1 MRLVFAAATDVGRMR
16 KNNEDSY
23 LSSQPVAAV
32 ADGMGGHSAGEV
44 ASAIAIEE
52 LAALGG
58 RGPWEN
64 ETAATDDL
72 KQAIL
77 RANRRIREMAASDRK
92 LNGMGTTLVALL
104 EDGDMVHVANVGDS
118 RGYLLRQG
126 ELSQVTVDH
135 SLVQELVDDGRLSPE
150 DAERHPQRSVITRA
164 LGIDPEVEFDL
175 FTYKLQVGDRLL
187 LCSDGLSDV
196 VEPAQIRK
204 VLLRIPSA
212 QRAARELIG
221 VANEQGG
228 PDNITVIVVDAVDE
242 ATALAAE
249 DGGDTTGDLDAGSAT
264 GALPPVD
271 AGTDGARG
279 RGGRA
284 GRAARVAEDRSLA
297 KHRRLQRFLIAGI
310 VVLLLAAALVAG
322 RSFLFSRYF
331 VGFDG
336 DSVAVFQGVPGDV
349 AGLSFSRL
357 VERSPVSRAQVPA
370 GYAARLEDGVQAD
383 DLADARSI
391 ALCAPLVFSP
401 DGCTGAVPTTTATP
415 TTAAAT
421 TTTTTTTRA
430 AGG

>member
-23 LSSQPVAAV
+23 LSSKPVAAV

-52 LAALGG
+52 LAALGD

-77 RANRRIREMAASDRK
+77 RANRRIRQMAASDRK

-196 VEPAQIRK
+196 VEPTQIRK
-204 VLLRIPSA
+204 VLLRVRSA
-212 QRAARELIG
+212 HRAARELVT

-242 ATALAAE
+242 AAAGVE
-249 DGGDTTGDLDAGSAT
+249 EAGGDTTGDLAAGSAT
-264 GALPPVD
+264 GALPVVGD
-271 AGTDGARG
+271 AELDGDRRG

-284 GRAARVAEDRSLA
+284 ARAAKDRSLVM
-297 KHRRLQRFLIAGI
+297 HRRLQRILIAGI
-310 VVLLLAAALVAG
+310 VVVALAVLLVAG
-322 RSFLFSRYF
+322 RSFLFSRYW

-336 DSVAVFQGVPGDV
+336 DAVAVFQGVPGDV
-349 AGLSFSRL
+349 AGLQFSRM
-357 VERSPVSRAQVPA
+357 VEHSPVSRAQV
-370 GYAARLEDGVQAD
+370 
-383 DLADARSI
+383 
-391 ALCAPLVFSP
+391 
-401 DGCTGAVPTTTATP
+401 
-415 TTAAAT
+415 
-421 TTTTTTTRA
+421 
-430 AGG
+430 

>member
-52 LAALGG
+52 LAALGS

-77 RANRRIREMAASDRK
+77 RANRRIRETAAGDRK

-164 LGIDPEVEFDL
+164 LGIDREVEFDL

-196 VEPAQIRK
+196 VEPAQIRN
-204 VLLRIPSA
+204 VLLRVRNSH
-212 QRAARELIG
+212 QAARKLVT

-242 ATALAAE
+242 ATAQAME
-249 DGGDTTGDLDAGSAT
+249 EGGDTTGDLAVGSAT
-264 GALPPVD
+264 GALPVVD
-271 AGTDGARG
+271 GDGAG
-279 RGGRA
+279 RRSGRA
-284 GRAARVAEDRSLA
+284 TRAKDRSVA
-297 KHRRLQRFLIAGI
+297 RHRRLQRFLVAGI
-310 VVLLLAAALVAG
+310 VVLVVAALLVAG
-322 RSFLFSRYF
+322 RSFLFSRYW

-336 DSVAVFQGVPGDV
+336 DTVAVFQGVPGDV
-349 AGLSFSRL
+349 AGIQFSRL
-357 VERSPVSRAQVPA
+357 VERTPVTRAEVPA
-370 GYAARLEDGVQAD
+370 GYAARLEDGVLAD
-383 DLADARSI
+383 NLADARSI

-401 DGCTGAVPTTTATP
+401 DGCTGTPAASTTTP

-421 TTTTTTTRA
+421 TTTKA
-430 AGG
+430 QGG

>member
-16 KNNEDSY
+16 TNNEDSY

-52 LAALGG
+52 LTALRD

-77 RANRRIREMAASDRK
+77 RANRRIREMAAGDRR

-204 VLLRIPSA
+204 VLLRVPSA
-212 QRAARELIG
+212 QRAARELVT

-242 ATALAAE
+242 ATAEAQEA
-249 DGGDTTGDLDAGSAT
+249 GGDTTGDLAAGSAT
-264 GALPPVD
+264 GALPVVD
-271 AGTDGARG
+271 GDAPGGRRA

-284 GRAARVAEDRSLA
+284 ARAAKDRSLVM
-297 KHRRLQRFLIAGI
+297 HRRLQRFLVAGI
-310 VVLLLAAALVAG
+310 VVLALAALLVAG
-322 RSFLFSRYF
+322 RSFLFSRYW
-331 VGFDG
+331 VGFD
-336 DSVAVFQGVPGDV
+336 DDAVAVFQGVPGNV
-349 AGLSFSRL
+349 AGLRFSRL

-370 GYAARLEDGVQAD
+370 GYVTRLEDGVAAD

-391 ALCAPLVFSP
+391 ALCAPQVFSP
-401 DGCTGAVPTTTATP
+401 GGCTGAPTASTATP
-415 TTAAAT
+415 TTAVAGT
-421 TTTTTTTRA
+421 TSTRA
-430 AGG
+430 GG

>member
-52 LAALGG
+52 LAALGS

-77 RANRRIREMAASDRK
+77 RANRRIREMAAGDRK
-92 LNGMGTTLVALL
+92 LLGMGTTLVALL

-175 FTYKLQVGDRLL
+175 FTYKLQIGDRLL

-196 VEPAQIRK
+196 VEPSQIRN
-204 VLLRIPSA
+204 VLLRVRNSH
-212 QRAARELIG
+212 QAARKLVT

-242 ATALAAE
+242 ATALAME
-249 DGGDTTGDLDAGSAT
+249 EGGGDTTGDLAVGSAT
-264 GALPPVD
+264 GTLPVVE
-271 AGTDGARG
+271 GDGHRTSG
-279 RGGRA
+279 RR
-284 GRAARVAEDRSLA
+284 GRAARTKDRSLA
-297 KHRRLQRFLIAGI
+297 MHRRLQRFLLVGI
-310 VVLLLAAALVAG
+310 VVLVVAALLVAG
-322 RSFLFSRYF
+322 RSFLFSRYW

-336 DSVAVFQGVPGDV
+336 DTVAVFQGVPGDV
-349 AGLSFSRL
+349 AGIQFSRL
-357 VERSPVSRAQVPA
+357 VERTPVTRAEVPA
-370 GYAARLEDGVQAD
+370 GYAARLEDGVLAD
-383 DLADARSI
+383 NRADARSI

-401 DGCTGAVPTTTATP
+401 DGCTGTPAASTTTP
-415 TTAAAT
+415 TTAIA
-421 TTTTTTTRA
+421 TTTRA
-430 AGG
+430 PGG

>member
-23 LSSQPVAAV
+23 LSAKPVAAV

-52 LAALGG
+52 LTALRG

-77 RANRRIREMAASDRK
+77 RANRRIREMAARDRR

-204 VLLRIPSA
+204 VLLRVPSA
-212 QRAARELIG
+212 QRAARELVT
-221 VANEQGG
+221 VANANGG

-242 ATALAAE
+242 SAPLAD
-249 DGGDTTGDLDAGSAT
+249 DGGDTTGDLVAGSAT
-264 GALPPVD
+264 GALPVV
-271 AGTDGARG
+271 GDGEPTG
-279 RGGRA
+279 RRS
-284 GRAARVAEDRSLA
+284 GRAARAKDRSLA
-297 KHRRLQRFLIAGI
+297 THRRLQRFLVAGI
-310 VVLLLAAALVAG
+310 VILVVAALFVAG
-322 RSFLFSRYF
+322 RSFLFSRYW

-349 AGLSFSRL
+349 AGLRFSRL
-357 VERSPVSRAQVPA
+357 VERSPVTRAQVPA
-370 GYAARLEDGVQAD
+370 GYAARLDDGVPAD

-401 DGCTGAVPTTTATP
+401 GGCSGDPAASTP
-415 TTAAAT
+415 TTAAGT
-421 TTTTTTTRA
+421 TVSTRA
-430 AGG
+430 PGG

>member
-23 LSSQPVAAV
+23 LSAEPVAAV

-52 LAALGG
+52 LAALGE

-77 RANRRIREMAASDRK
+77 RANRRIRGMAASDRK

-104 EDGDMVHVANVGDS
+104 QDGDMVHVANVGDS

-196 VEPAQIRK
+196 VEPTQIRN
-204 VLLRIPSA
+204 VLLRVRSP
-212 QRAARELIG
+212 QKAARQLIT

-242 ATALAAE
+242 SAALDLE
-249 DGGDTTGDLDAGSAT
+249 DEQTGDLTDGSAT
-264 GALPPVD
+264 GALPLVSGDGDAPV
-271 AGTDGARG
+271 ARG

-284 GRAARVAEDRSLA
+284 ARAAKDRSLA
-297 KHRRLQRFLIAGI
+297 MHRRLQRFLIAGI
-310 VVLLLAAALVAG
+310 VVLLAAVLLVAG
-322 RSFLFSRYF
+322 RSFLFSRYW

-349 AGLSFSRL
+349 AGLRFSRL

-383 DLADARSI
+383 SLADARAI

-401 DGCTGAVPTTTATP
+401 GGCTGVTPSSTAATPTP
-415 TTAAAT
+415 TTAVGT
-421 TTTTTTTRA
+421 TSTRA

>member
-23 LSSQPVAAV
+23 LSAEPVAAV

-52 LAALGG
+52 LAALGE

-77 RANRRIREMAASDRK
+77 RANRRIRGMAASDRK

-104 EDGDMVHVANVGDS
+104 QDGDMVHVANVGDS
-118 RGYLLRQG
+118 RGYLLRQS

-135 SLVQELVDDGRLSPE
+135 SLVQELVDDGRLSPK

-196 VEPAQIRK
+196 VEPTQIRN
-204 VLLRIPSA
+204 VLLRVRSP
-212 QRAARELIG
+212 QKAARQLIT

-242 ATALAAE
+242 SAALDLE
-249 DGGDTTGDLDAGSAT
+249 DEQTGDLTDGSAT
-264 GALPPVD
+264 GALPLVSGDGD
-271 AGTDGARG
+271 APAARG

-284 GRAARVAEDRSLA
+284 ARAAKDRSLVM
-297 KHRRLQRFLIAGI
+297 HRRLQRFLIAGI
-310 VVLLLAAALVAG
+310 VVLLAAVLLVAG
-322 RSFLFSRYF
+322 RSFLFSRYW

-349 AGLSFSRL
+349 AGLRFSRL

-383 DLADARSI
+383 SLADARAI

-401 DGCTGAVPTTTATP
+401 GGCLGQAPAAPEATP
-415 TTAAAT
+415 TTAVAT
-421 TTTTTTTRA
+421 TSTRA

>member
-23 LSSQPVAAV
+23 LSSKPVAAV

-52 LAALGG
+52 LAALGR
-58 RGPWEN
+58 RGPWAN
-64 ETAATDDL
+64 ETDATDDL

-175 FTYKLQVGDRLL
+175 FTYKLLVGDRLL

-204 VLLRIPSA
+204 VLLRVRSA
-212 QRAARELIG
+212 QRAARELVT
-221 VANEQGG
+221 VANDQGG
-228 PDNITVIVVDAVDE
+228 PDNITVIVVDAVDD
-242 ATALAAE
+242 ATAEAEE
-249 DGGDTTGDLDAGSAT
+249 DGGDTTGDLAAGSAT
-264 GALPPVD
+264 GALPLVGD
-271 AGTDGARG
+271 AELDGDR
-279 RGGRA
+279 RA
-284 GRAARVAEDRSLA
+284 GSGRAARAAQDRSLA
-297 KHRRLQRFLIAGI
+297 MHRRLQRVLIAGI
-310 VVLLLAAALVAG
+310 VVVALAVLLVAG
-322 RSFLFSRYF
+322 RGFLMSRYW

-336 DSVAVFQGVPGDV
+336 DTVAVFQGVPGNV
-349 AGLSFSRL
+349 AGIRFSRL
-357 VERSPVSRAQVPA
+357 VERSPVTRAQVPP
-370 GYAARLEDGVQAD
+370 GYAARLDDGVQAD
-383 DLADARSI
+383 DLADARNI
-391 ALCAPLVFSP
+391 ALCAPQVFSP
-401 DGCTGAVPTTTATP
+401 DGCTGAPATTATP

-421 TTTTTTTRA
+421 TTSTRA
-430 AGG
+430 PGG

>member
-23 LSSQPVAAV
+23 LSAKPVAAV

-52 LAALGG
+52 LAALGE

-104 EDGDMVHVANVGDS
+104 QDGDMVHVANVGDS

-196 VEPAQIRK
+196 VETTQIRN
-204 VLLRIPSA
+204 VLLRVRSP
-212 QRAARELIG
+212 QKAARQLIT

-242 ATALAAE
+242 SAALDLE
-249 DGGDTTGDLDAGSAT
+249 DEQTGDLTDGSAT
-264 GALPPVD
+264 GALPLVSGDGD
-271 AGTDGARG
+271 ALAARG

-284 GRAARVAEDRSLA
+284 ARAAKDRSLA
-297 KHRRLQRFLIAGI
+297 MHRRLQRFLIAGI
-310 VVLLLAAALVAG
+310 VVLLAAVLLVAG
-322 RSFLFSRYF
+322 RSFLFSRYW

-349 AGLSFSRL
+349 AGLRFSRL

-383 DLADARSI
+383 SLADARAI

-401 DGCTGAVPTTTATP
+401 GGCTGATPSTTAATPTP
-415 TTAAAT
+415 TTAVGT
-421 TTTTTTTRA
+421 TSTRA

>member
-23 LSSQPVAAV
+23 LSSKPVAAV

-52 LAALGG
+52 LAALGR
-58 RGPWEN
+58 RGPWAN
-64 ETAATDDL
+64 ETDATDDL

-204 VLLRIPSA
+204 VLLRVRSA
-212 QRAARELIG
+212 QRAARELVT
-221 VANEQGG
+221 VANDQGG
-228 PDNITVIVVDAVDE
+228 PDNITVIVVDAVDD
-242 ATALAAE
+242 ATAEAEE
-249 DGGDTTGDLDAGSAT
+249 DGGDTTGDLAAGSAT
-264 GALPPVD
+264 GALPLVGD
-271 AGTDGARG
+271 AELDGDR
-279 RGGRA
+279 RA
-284 GRAARVAEDRSLA
+284 GSGRAARAAKDRSLA
-297 KHRRLQRFLIAGI
+297 MHRRLQRVLIAGI
-310 VVLLLAAALVAG
+310 VVVALAVLAG
-322 RSFLFSRYF
+322 RRAQLPVQPLLGR
-331 VGFDG
+331 VRRRHRGR
-336 DSVAVFQGVPGDV
+336 VPG
-349 AGLSFSRL
+349 GPR
-357 VERSPVSRAQVPA
+357 ERGRDPVLAPGRAQPGHPGPGAARVRRPA
-370 GYAARLEDGVQAD
+370 G
-383 DLADARSI
+383 
-391 ALCAPLVFSP
+391 
-401 DGCTGAVPTTTATP
+401 
-415 TTAAAT
+415 
-421 TTTTTTTRA
+421 
-430 AGG
+430 

>member
-23 LSSQPVAAV
+23 LSAEPVAAV

-52 LAALGG
+52 LAALGE

-104 EDGDMVHVANVGDS
+104 QDGDMVHVANVGDS

-196 VEPAQIRK
+196 VEPTQIRN
-204 VLLRIPSA
+204 VLLRVRSP
-212 QRAARELIG
+212 QKAARQLIT

-242 ATALAAE
+242 SAALDLE
-249 DGGDTTGDLDAGSAT
+249 DEQTGDLTDGSAT
-264 GALPPVD
+264 GALPLVSGDGDAPV
-271 AGTDGARG
+271 ARG

-284 GRAARVAEDRSLA
+284 ARAAKDRSLA
-297 KHRRLQRFLIAGI
+297 MHRRLQRFLIAGI
-310 VVLLLAAALVAG
+310 VVLLAAVLLVAG
-322 RSFLFSRYF
+322 RSFLFSRYW

-349 AGLSFSRL
+349 AGLRFSRL

-383 DLADARSI
+383 SLADARAI

-401 DGCTGAVPTTTATP
+401 GGCTGATPSTTAATPTP
-415 TTAAAT
+415 TTAVGT
-421 TTTTTTTRA
+421 TSTRA

>member
-52 LAALGG
+52 LAALGS

-77 RANRRIREMAASDRK
+77 RANRRIREMAAGDRK

-196 VEPAQIRK
+196 VEPAQIRN
-204 VLLRIPSA
+204 VLLRVRNS
-212 QRAARELIG
+212 QQAARKLVT

-242 ATALAAE
+242 ATAQAME
-249 DGGDTTGDLDAGSAT
+249 EGSDTT
-264 GALPPVD
+264 GALPVVD
-271 AGTDGARG
+271 GDGA
-279 RGGRA
+279 GGRS
-284 GRAARVAEDRSLA
+284 GRAARAKDRSVA
-297 KHRRLQRFLIAGI
+297 RHRRLQRFLLAGI
-310 VVLLLAAALVAG
+310 VVLVVAALVVAG
-322 RSFLFSRYF
+322 RSFLFSRYW

-336 DSVAVFQGVPGDV
+336 DMVAVFQGVPGDV
-349 AGLSFSRL
+349 AGIRFSRL
-357 VERSPVSRAQVPA
+357 VERSPVTRAEVPA
-370 GYAARLEDGVQAD
+370 GYAARLEGGVLAD

-401 DGCTGAVPTTTATP
+401 DGCTGTPAASTTTP

-421 TTTTTTTRA
+421 TTTTRA

>member
-23 LSSQPVAAV
+23 LSSKPVAAV

-52 LAALGG
+52 LAALRD

-196 VEPAQIRK
+196 VEPAQIRN
-204 VLLRIPSA
+204 VLLRVRSA
-212 QRAARELIG
+212 QKAARQLVT

-228 PDNITVIVVDAVDE
+228 PDNITVVVVDAVDE
-242 ATALAAE
+242 SALSEVE
-249 DGGDTTGDLDAGSAT
+249 DDETGDLTAGAAT
-264 GALPPVD
+264 GAMPLVE
-271 AGTDGARG
+271 GDGAPGR

-284 GRAARVAEDRSLA
+284 ARAKDRSLA
-297 KHRRLQRFLIAGI
+297 MHRRLQRVLVAGI
-310 VVLLLAAALVAG
+310 VVLVAAALLVAG
-322 RSFLFSRYF
+322 RSFLFSRYW

-336 DSVAVFQGVPGDV
+336 DTVAVFQGVPGNV
-349 AGLSFSRL
+349 AGLRFSRL
-357 VERSPVSRAQVPA
+357 VERSPVSRAQVPP
-370 GYAARLEDGVQAD
+370 GYAARLDDGVQAD
-383 DLADARSI
+383 DLDDARSI
-391 ALCAPLVFSP
+391 ARCAPLVLSP
-401 DGCTGAVPTTTATP
+401 GGCTGQAPAVPAATP
-415 TTAAAT
+415 TTAVVT
-421 TTTTTTTRA
+421 TSTRA

>member
-52 LAALGG
+52 LTALRD

-77 RANRRIREMAASDRK
+77 RANRRIREMAAGDRR

-104 EDGDMVHVANVGDS
+104 EDGDMVHVANIGDS

-164 LGIDPEVEFDL
+164 LGIDHEVEFDL

-196 VEPAQIRK
+196 VEPAKIRK
-204 VLLRIPSA
+204 VLLRVPSA
-212 QRAARELIG
+212 RRAARQLVT

-242 ATALAAE
+242 SAVTDDEE
-249 DGGDTTGDLDAGSAT
+249 DETGDLAAGSAT
-264 GALPPVD
+264 GALPVVGGGEA
-271 AGTDGARG
+271 AGG
-279 RGGRA
+279 RRA
-284 GRAARVAEDRSLA
+284 GRAARAAKDRSLA
-297 KHRRLQRFLIAGI
+297 MHRRLQRFLVAGI
-310 VVLLLAAALVAG
+310 VVLVVAALLVAG
-322 RSFLFSRYF
+322 RSFLFSRYW

-336 DSVAVFQGVPGDV
+336 DEVAVFQGVPGNV
-349 AGLSFSRL
+349 AGLRFSRL
-357 VERSPVSRAQVPA
+357 VERSPVRRDQVPA
-370 GYAARLEDGVQAD
+370 AYATRLDDGVQAD
-383 DLADARSI
+383 DLADARAI
-391 ALCAPLVFSP
+391 ALCAPQVLSP
-401 DGCTGAVPTTTATP
+401 GGCTGAGGPAATS

-421 TTTTTTTRA
+421 TTSTRA

>member
-23 LSSQPVAAV
+23 LSSKPVAAV

-52 LAALGG
+52 LAALRD

-77 RANRRIREMAASDRK
+77 RANRRIRETAARDRK

-187 LCSDGLSDV
+187 LCSYGLSDV
-196 VEPAQIRK
+196 VWTTQIRN
-204 VLLRIPSA
+204 VLLRLRRP
-212 QRAARELIG
+212 QKAARQLVT
-221 VANEQGG
+221 VANEQVG
-228 PDNITVIVVDAVDE
+228 PDNITVLVVDAVDE
-242 ATALAAE
+242 SALPEVE
-249 DGGDTTGDLDAGSAT
+249 DDQTGDLTAGAAT
-264 GALPPVD
+264 GAMPLVE
-271 AGTDGARG
+271 GDGAPARWG
-279 RGGRA
+279 
-284 GRAARVAEDRSLA
+284 GRAARAAKDRSLTM
-297 KHRRLQRFLIAGI
+297 HRRLQRVQVAGI
-310 VVLLLAAALVAG
+310 DVLVAAAQLPGQPLLGGVRRRLG
-322 RSFLFSRYF
+322 
-331 VGFDG
+331 G
-336 DSVAVFQGVPGDV
+336 GVPGRPRQRGRAAV
-349 AGLSFSRL
+349 LAPG
-357 VERSPVSRAQVPA
+357 RAQPGHPGPGAARVRGPPGRRGPGRRPGGRPQHRPLRPA
-370 GYAARLEDGVQAD
+370 GVQPGRLHRPGPGRPRGHPDDGRD
-383 DLADARSI
+383 DHQHPSRRRLRR
-391 ALCAPLVFSP
+391 
-401 DGCTGAVPTTTATP
+401 GVPP
-415 TTAAAT
+415 
-421 TTTTTTTRA
+421 
-430 AGG
+430 

>member
-23 LSSQPVAAV
+23 LSSKPVAAV

-52 LAALGG
+52 LAALGS

-175 FTYKLQVGDRLL
+175 FTYKLQIGDRLL

-196 VEPAQIRK
+196 VEPTQIRK
-204 VLLRIPSA
+204 VLLRVRSA
-212 QRAARELIG
+212 HRAARELVT

-228 PDNITVIVVDAVDE
+228 PDNITVIVVDAVDDAMAEVEE
-242 ATALAAE
+242 A
-249 DGGDTTGDLDAGSAT
+249 GGDTTGDLAAGSAT
-264 GALPPVD
+264 GALPVVGD
-271 AGTDGARG
+271 AELDGDRRG
-279 RGGRA
+279 RGG
-284 GRAARVAEDRSLA
+284 GRAARAAKDRSLA
-297 KHRRLQRFLIAGI
+297 MHRRLQRILIAGI
-310 VVLLLAAALVAG
+310 VVVALAVRLVAG
-322 RSFLFSRYF
+322 RSFLLSRYW

-336 DSVAVFQGVPGDV
+336 DAVAVFQGVPGDV
-349 AGLSFSRL
+349 AGIRFSRM
-357 VERSPVSRAQVPA
+357 VEHSPVSRAQVPA

-383 DLADARSI
+383 GLADARSI

-401 DGCTGAVPTTTATP
+401 DGCTGAAPAASTTTP

-421 TTTTTTTRA
+421 TTTRA
-430 AGG
+430 PGG

>member
-52 LAALGG
+52 LAALGS

-196 VEPAQIRK
+196 VEPAQIRN
-204 VLLRIPSA
+204 VLLRVRNS
-212 QRAARELIG
+212 QQAARKLVT

-242 ATALAAE
+242 ATAQAME
-249 DGGDTTGDLDAGSAT
+249 EGGDTTGDLAVGSAT
-264 GALPPVD
+264 GALPVVD
-271 AGTDGARG
+271 GDGP
-279 RGGRA
+279 GGRS
-284 GRAARVAEDRSLA
+284 GRAARAKDRSVA
-297 KHRRLQRFLIAGI
+297 RHRRLQRFLVAGI
-310 VVLLLAAALVAG
+310 VVLVVAVLLVAG
-322 RSFLFSRYF
+322 RSFLFSRYW

-336 DSVAVFQGVPGDV
+336 DTVAVFQGVPGDV
-349 AGLSFSRL
+349 AGIQFSRL
-357 VERSPVSRAQVPA
+357 VERTPVTRAEVPA
-370 GYAARLEDGVQAD
+370 GYAARLEDGVLAD

-401 DGCTGAVPTTTATP
+401 DGCTGTPAASTTTP

-421 TTTTTTTRA
+421 TTTRA
-430 AGG
+430 PGG

>member
-52 LAALGG
+52 LAALGQ

-104 EDGDMVHVANVGDS
+104 EDGDMVHMANVGDS

-126 ELSQVTVDH
+126 ELSQITVDH

-204 VLLRIPSA
+204 VLLRVPSA
-212 QRAARELIG
+212 QRAARELVT
-221 VANEQGG
+221 VANAHGG

-242 ATALAAE
+242 TAAPVSE
-249 DGGDTTGDLDAGSAT
+249 DGGDTGDLSAGAAT
-264 GALPPVD
+264 GALPLVD
-271 AGTDGARG
+271 ASDDGAGPR

-284 GRAARVAEDRSLA
+284 ARAAKDRSLA
-297 KHRRLQRFLIAGI
+297 MHRRLQRVLIAGI
-310 VVLLLAAALVAG
+310 VILVLAGLLVAG

-336 DSVAVFQGVPGDV
+336 DTVAIFQGVPGDV
-349 AGLSFSRL
+349 AGLRFSRL
-357 VERSPVSRAQVPA
+357 VEHSPVSRAQVPA
-370 GYAARLEDGVQAD
+370 GYATRLEDGVQAD
-383 DLADARSI
+383 DLADARGI

-421 TTTTTTTRA
+421 TTTRA
-430 AGG
+430 PGG

>member
-23 LSSQPVAAV
+23 LSAQPVAAV

-52 LAALGG
+52 LTALRD

-77 RANRRIREMAASDRK
+77 RANRRIREMAARDRR
-92 LNGMGTTLVALL
+92 LSGMGTTLVALL

-204 VLLRIPSA
+204 VLLRVPSA
-212 QRAARELIG
+212 KRAARELVS
-221 VANEQGG
+221 VANANGG

-242 ATALAAE
+242 SAPVIE
-249 DGGDTTGDLDAGSAT
+249 DGGDTTGDLAAGSAT
-264 GALPPVD
+264 GALPVV
-271 AGTDGARG
+271 GDGEPTG
-279 RGGRA
+279 RRS
-284 GRAARVAEDRSLA
+284 GRAARAAKDRSLVM
-297 KHRRLQRFLIAGI
+297 HRRLQRFLVAGI
-310 VVLLLAAALVAG
+310 VVLVVAALLVAG
-322 RSFLFSRYF
+322 RSFLFSRYW

-336 DSVAVFQGVPGDV
+336 DAVAVFQGVPGDV
-349 AGLSFSRL
+349 AGLRFSRL
-357 VERSPVSRAQVPA
+357 VERSPVSRAEVPA
-370 GYAARLEDGVQAD
+370 GYAARLEDGVPAD
-383 DLADARSI
+383 DLA
-391 ALCAPLVFSP
+391 
-401 DGCTGAVPTTTATP
+401 TP
-415 TTAAAT
+415 TPTVA
-421 TTTTTTTRA
+421 TTTTRA
-430 AGG
+430 PGG

>member
-52 LAALGG
+52 LAALGS

-77 RANRRIREMAASDRK
+77 RANRRIREMAASDRR

-104 EDGDMVHVANVGDS
+104 EDGDMVHVANIGDS

-150 DAERHPQRSVITRA
+150 DAERHPQRSVITSA

-196 VEPAQIRK
+196 VEPTQIRK
-204 VLLRIPSA
+204 VLLRVRSA
-212 QRAARELIG
+212 QRAARELVT

-242 ATALAAE
+242 ATAQAME
-249 DGGDTTGDLDAGSAT
+249 EGGDTTGDLAVGSAT
-264 GALPPVD
+264 GALPVVD
-271 AGTDGARG
+271 GDGA
-279 RGGRA
+279 GGRS
-284 GRAARVAEDRSLA
+284 GRAARAKDRSLA
-297 KHRRLQRFLIAGI
+297 RHRRLQRFLLAGI
-310 VVLLLAAALVAG
+310 VVLVVAALLVAG
-322 RSFLFSRYF
+322 RSFLFSRYW

-336 DSVAVFQGVPGDV
+336 DAVAVFQGVPGDV
-349 AGLSFSRL
+349 AGIQFSRL
-357 VERSPVSRAQVPA
+357 VERSPVTRAEVPA
-370 GYAARLEDGVQAD
+370 GYAARLEDGVLAD

-401 DGCTGAVPTTTATP
+401 DGCTGTPAASTTTP
-415 TTAAAT
+415 TTPAAS
-421 TTTTTTTRA
+421 TTTTRA
-430 AGG
+430 PGG

>member
-23 LSSQPVAAV
+23 LSSKPVAAV

-52 LAALGG
+52 LAALGS

-175 FTYKLQVGDRLL
+175 FTYKLQIGDRLL

-196 VEPAQIRK
+196 VEPTQIRN
-204 VLLRIPSA
+204 VLLRVRNSH
-212 QRAARELIG
+212 QAARKLVT

-242 ATALAAE
+242 ATAQAME
-249 DGGDTTGDLDAGSAT
+249 EGGDTTGDLAVGSAT
-264 GALPPVD
+264 GALPVVGRRRRPD
-271 AGTDGARG
+271 LRAG
-279 RGGRA
+279 A
-284 GRAARVAEDRSLA
+284 GRAARAKDRSLA
-297 KHRRLQRFLIAGI
+297 MHRRLQRFLLVGI
-310 VVLLLAAALVAG
+310 VVLVVAALLVAG
-322 RSFLFSRYF
+322 RSFLFSRYW

-336 DSVAVFQGVPGDV
+336 DAVAVFQGVPGDV
-349 AGLSFSRL
+349 AGIRFSRL
-357 VERSPVSRAQVPA
+357 VERSPVTRAQVPA
-370 GYAARLEDGVQAD
+370 GYAARLEDGVLAD

-401 DGCTGAVPTTTATP
+401 DGCTGTPAASTTTP

-421 TTTTTTTRA
+421 TTTRA
-430 AGG
+430 PGG

>member
-23 LSSQPVAAV
+23 LSTKPVAAV

-52 LAALGG
+52 LAALRD
-58 RGPWEN
+58 RGPWDS

-104 EDGDMVHVANVGDS
+104 EDGDMVHVANIGDS

-204 VLLRIPSA
+204 VLLRVGDA
-212 QRAARELIG
+212 HRAARELVT

-242 ATALAAE
+242 AAAE
-249 DGGDTTGDLDAGSAT
+249 AAEAGGDTTGDLAAGAT
-264 GALPPVD
+264 GTLPALGD
-271 AGTDGARG
+271 ADLDGDR
-279 RGGRA
+279 RA
-284 GRAARVAEDRSLA
+284 GHGGRAARAAKDRSLTM
-297 KHRRLQRFLIAGI
+297 HRRLQRVLIASI
-310 VVLLLAAALVAG
+310 VVVTVAALLVAG
-322 RSFLFSRYF
+322 RSLLFSRYW

-336 DSVAVFQGVPGDV
+336 DTVAVFQGFPWDL
-349 AGLSFSRL
+349 AGIRFSRL
-357 VERSPVSRAQVPA
+357 VEHSPVTRAQVPA
-370 GYAARLEDGVQAD
+370 GYAARLEDGIQAD
-383 DLADARSI
+383 DLADARAI

-401 DGCTGAVPTTTATP
+401 EGCTGAAPTTATP
-415 TTAAAT
+415 TTAAPT
-421 TTTTTTTRA
+421 TASTRA
-430 AGG
+430 PGG

>member
-23 LSSQPVAAV
+23 LSSKPVAAV

-52 LAALGG
+52 LAALRD

-164 LGIDPEVEFDL
+164 LGIDSEVEFDL

-196 VEPAQIRK
+196 VGTSQIRN
-204 VLLRIPSA
+204 VLLRVRSP
-212 QRAARELIG
+212 QKAARQLVT

-242 ATALAAE
+242 SALPEVE
-249 DGGDTTGDLDAGSAT
+249 DDQTGDLTAGAAT
-264 GALPPVD
+264 GAMPLVE
-271 AGTDGARG
+271 GDGAPGR

-284 GRAARVAEDRSLA
+284 ARAAKDRSLA
-297 KHRRLQRFLIAGI
+297 THRRLQRVLVAGI
-310 VVLLLAAALVAG
+310 VVLVAAALLVAG
-322 RSFLFSRYF
+322 RSFLFSRYW

-336 DSVAVFQGVPGDV
+336 DTVAVFQGVPGNV
-349 AGLSFSRL
+349 AGLRFSRL
-357 VERSPVSRAQVPA
+357 VERSPVSRAQVPP
-370 GYAARLEDGVQAD
+370 GYAARLDDGVQAD
-383 DLADARSI
+383 DLDDARSI
-391 ALCAPLVFSP
+391 ARCAPLVFSP
-401 DGCTGAVPTTTATP
+401 GGCTGQAPAAPAATP
-415 TTAAAT
+415 TTAVAT
-421 TTTTTTTRA
+421 TSTRA

>member
-23 LSSQPVAAV
+23 LSAEPVAAV

-52 LAALGG
+52 LAALGE

-77 RANRRIREMAASDRK
+77 RANRRIRGMAASDRK

-135 SLVQELVDDGRLSPE
+135 SLVQELVDDGRLSPK

-196 VEPAQIRK
+196 VEPTQIRN
-204 VLLRIPSA
+204 VLLRVRSP
-212 QRAARELIG
+212 QKAARQLIT

-242 ATALAAE
+242 SAALDLE
-249 DGGDTTGDLDAGSAT
+249 DEQTGDLTDGSAT
-264 GALPPVD
+264 GALPLVSGDGDAPV
-271 AGTDGARG
+271 ARG

-284 GRAARVAEDRSLA
+284 ARAAKDRSLA
-297 KHRRLQRFLIAGI
+297 MHRRLQRFLIAGI
-310 VVLLLAAALVAG
+310 VVLLAAVLLVAG
-322 RSFLFSRYF
+322 RSFLFSRYW

-349 AGLSFSRL
+349 AGLRFSRL

-383 DLADARSI
+383 SLADARAI

-401 DGCTGAVPTTTATP
+401 GGCTGVTPSSTAATPTP
-415 TTAAAT
+415 TTAVGT
-421 TTTTTTTRA
+421 TSTRA

>member
-23 LSSQPVAAV
+23 LSQKPVAAV

-52 LAALGG
+52 LAALRG

-77 RANRRIREMAASDRK
+77 RANRRIREMAAGDRK

-104 EDGDMVHVANVGDS
+104 EDGDLVHLANVGDS

-164 LGIDPEVEFDL
+164 LGIEPEVEFDL

-196 VEPAQIRK
+196 VEPRQIRN
-204 VLLRIPSA
+204 VLLRVRNPDE
-212 QRAARELIG
+212 AAGRLIA

-228 PDNITVIVVDAVDE
+228 PDNITVIVVDANDGSVVEDYEDE
-242 ATALAAE
+242 
-249 DGGDTTGDLDAGSAT
+249 TGDLAVGSAT
-264 GALPPVD
+264 GAMPAVT
-271 AGTDGARG
+271 GDGGGADG
-279 RGGRA
+279 RS
-284 GRAARVAEDRSLA
+284 GRAARAAKDRSLVM
-297 KHRRLQRFLIAGI
+297 HRRLQRVLLAGI
-310 VVLLLAAALVAG
+310 VVLVVVAVLVAG
-322 RSFLFSRYF
+322 RSFLFSRYW

-336 DSVAVFQGVPGDV
+336 DTVAVFQGVPGDV
-349 AGLSFSRL
+349 AGLRFSRML
-357 VERSPVSRAQVPA
+357 EHSPVSRAQVPA
-370 GYAARLEDGVQAD
+370 GYAARLEAGVPAD
-383 DLADARSI
+383 DLDDARRI
-391 ALCAPLVFSP
+391 AGCAPLVFSP
-401 DGCTGAVPTTTATP
+401 DGCSGAATSTTATP
-415 TTAAAT
+415 TTTVAT
-421 TTTTTTTRA
+421 TSTRA
-430 AGG
+430 SGG

>member
-16 KNNEDSY
+16 ENNEDSY
-23 LSSQPVAAV
+23 LSAKPVAAV

-52 LAALGG
+52 LAALGN
-58 RGPWEN
+58 RGPWKN

-77 RANRRIREMAASDRK
+77 RANRRIRETAASDRK

-104 EDGDMVHVANVGDS
+104 EDGDMVHVANIGDS

-196 VEPAQIRK
+196 VEPGQIRK
-204 VLLRIPSA
+204 VLLRVRNA
-212 QRAARELIG
+212 QQAARRLVT

-242 ATALAAE
+242 SAVLDE
-249 DGGDTTGDLDAGSAT
+249 DETTGDLAT
-264 GALPPVD
+264 GALPLVEGDGQGPVR
-271 AGTDGARG
+271 TGAG

-284 GRAARVAEDRSLA
+284 ARAATDRSLA
-297 KHRRLQRFLIAGI
+297 RHRRLQRVLIAGI
-310 VVLLLAAALVAG
+310 VVLVVAAALVAG
-322 RSFLFSRYF
+322 RSFLLSRYF

-336 DSVAVFQGVPGDV
+336 DAVAVFQGVPGDV
-349 AGLSFSRL
+349 AGLRFSRL
-357 VERSPVSRAQVPA
+357 VERSPVTRAQVPA

-383 DLADARSI
+383 SLADARGI

-401 DGCTGAVPTTTATP
+401 GGCAGTPATTAGP
-415 TTAAAT
+415 TTAAT
-421 TTTTTTTRA
+421 TTSTRA
-430 AGG
+430 PGG

>member
-52 LAALGG
+52 LAALGD

-196 VEPAQIRK
+196 VEPAQIRN
-204 VLLRIPSA
+204 VLLRVRNSH
-212 QRAARELIG
+212 QAARKLVT

-242 ATALAAE
+242 ATAQVME
-249 DGGDTTGDLDAGSAT
+249 EGDDTTGDLAVGSAT
-264 GALPPVD
+264 GALPVVD
-271 AGTDGARG
+271 GDGPG
-279 RGGRA
+279 
-284 GRAARVAEDRSLA
+284 GRAARAKDRSLA
-297 KHRRLQRFLIAGI
+297 RHRRLQRFLLAGI
-310 VVLLLAAALVAG
+310 VVLVVAALVVAG
-322 RSFLFSRYF
+322 RSFLFSRYW

-336 DSVAVFQGVPGDV
+336 DTVAVFQGVPGDV
-349 AGLSFSRL
+349 AGIQFSRL
-357 VERSPVSRAQVPA
+357 VERTPVTRAEVPA
-370 GYAARLEDGVQAD
+370 GYAARLEDGVLAD
-383 DLADARSI
+383 DLADARGI

-401 DGCTGAVPTTTATP
+401 DGCTGTPAASTRTP

-421 TTTTTTTRA
+421 TTTRA
-430 AGG
+430 RGG

>member
-1 MRLVFAAATDVGRMR
+1 MR

-23 LSSQPVAAV
+23 LSAKPVAAV

-52 LAALGG
+52 LAALGE

-104 EDGDMVHVANVGDS
+104 QDGDMVHVANVGDS

-196 VEPAQIRK
+196 VEPTQIRN
-204 VLLRIPSA
+204 VLLRVRSP
-212 QRAARELIG
+212 QKAARQLVT

-228 PDNITVIVVDAVDE
+228 PDNITVIVVEAVDE
-242 ATALAAE
+242 SAALDLE
-249 DGGDTTGDLDAGSAT
+249 DEQTGDLTDGSAT
-264 GALPPVD
+264 GALPLVSSDGD
-271 AGTDGARG
+271 ALAARG

-284 GRAARVAEDRSLA
+284 ARAAKDRSLVM
-297 KHRRLQRFLIAGI
+297 HRRLQRFLIAGI
-310 VVLLLAAALVAG
+310 VVLVAAVLLVAG
-322 RSFLFSRYF
+322 RSFLFSRYW

-349 AGLSFSRL
+349 AGLRFSRL

-383 DLADARSI
+383 SLADARAI

-401 DGCTGAVPTTTATP
+401 GGCTGATPSTTAATPTP
-415 TTAAAT
+415 TTAVGT
-421 TTTTTTTRA
+421 TSTRA

>member
-23 LSSQPVAAV
+23 LSSKPVAAV

-52 LAALGG
+52 LAALGN

-196 VEPAQIRK
+196 VEPAQIRN
-204 VLLRIPSA
+204 VLLRVRSA
-212 QRAARELIG
+212 QKAARQLVT

-242 ATALAAE
+242 AALPDVE
-249 DGGDTTGDLDAGSAT
+249 DDQTGDLAAGSAT
-264 GALPPVD
+264 GAMPLVD
-271 AGTDGARG
+271 DGQPAPGRRG
-279 RGGRA
+279 S
-284 GRAARVAEDRSLA
+284 RAARAAKDRSLA
-297 KHRRLQRFLIAGI
+297 MHRRLQRFLIAGI
-310 VVLLLAAALVAG
+310 VVVVAAALLVAG
-322 RSFLFSRYF
+322 RSFLFSRYW

-336 DSVAVFQGVPGDV
+336 DSVAVFQGVPGNV
-349 AGLSFSRL
+349 AGLRFSRL
-357 VERSPVSRAQVPA
+357 VERSPVGRAQVPP
-370 GYAARLEDGVQAD
+370 GYAARLEDGIQAD
-383 DLADARSI
+383 DLEDARNI
-391 ALCAPLVFSP
+391 ARCAPLVFSP
-401 DGCTGAVPTTTATP
+401 GGCLGQAPAAPEATP
-415 TTAAAT
+415 TTAVAT
-421 TTTTTTTRA
+421 TSTRA
-430 AGG
+430 PGG

>member
-23 LSSQPVAAV
+23 LSAKPVAAV

-52 LAALGG
+52 LAALGE

-72 KQAIL
+72 KAAIL

-196 VEPAQIRK
+196 VEPAQIRN
-204 VLLRIPSA
+204 VLLRLPNA
-212 QRAARELIG
+212 QKAARQLVT

-242 ATALAAE
+242 AADLDVE
-249 DGGDTTGDLDAGSAT
+249 DDRTGDLADGSAT
-264 GALPPVD
+264 GALPLVSGD
-271 AGTDGARG
+271 AAAARR

-284 GRAARVAEDRSLA
+284 ARAAKDRSLA
-297 KHRRLQRFLIAGI
+297 MHRRLQRFLIAGI
-310 VVLLLAAALVAG
+310 VVLLAAVLLVAG
-322 RSFLFSRYF
+322 RSFLFSRYW

-336 DSVAVFQGVPGDV
+336 DAVAVFQGVPGDV
-349 AGLSFSRL
+349 AGLRFSRL

-383 DLADARSI
+383 NLADARNI

-401 DGCTGAVPTTTATP
+401 GGCTGATPSTTAAVPTP
-415 TTAAAT
+415 TTAVGT
-421 TTTTTTTRA
+421 TSTRA